1 MPNNKKDY
9 KREYLQDYI
18 GLTGIEDLTL
28 QDVYGAMILLI
39 RHDKLDQVSK
49 SLWAEPQFRYLFQ
62 QMMDTENIYNN
73 IIDDFRK
80 AVEQTRQ
87 DRQPK
92 ARQQHFTQMR
102 IKPEV
107 SHYENESP
115 DEDMVRVSNELLKQD
130 DVWFED
136 ED

>member
-80 AVEQTRQ
+80 AVEQTR
-87 DRQPK
+87 
-92 ARQQHFTQMR
+92 
-102 IKPEV
+102 
-107 SHYENESP
+107 
-115 DEDMVRVSNELLKQD
+115 
-130 DVWFED
+130 
-136 ED
+136 